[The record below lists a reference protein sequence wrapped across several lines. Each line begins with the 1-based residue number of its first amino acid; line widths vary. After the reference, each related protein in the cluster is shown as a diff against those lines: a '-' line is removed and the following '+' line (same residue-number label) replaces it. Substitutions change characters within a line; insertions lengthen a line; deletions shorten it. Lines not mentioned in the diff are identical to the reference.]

1 MPHNLTATND
11 FDFTSREIQI
21 LQLCKDNFSCK
32 EIAIQLFIAE
42 TTVRKHRRNI
52 LTKIGVSGK
61 KEFRRFLR
69 VYPPP
74 PISKINI
81 HFICIIPIFTTKIL
95 NNLLLRLK

>member
-74 PISKINI
+74 ISKIII
-81 HFICIIPIFTTKIL
+81 HFICIMQICTTKIL
-95 NNLLLRLK
+95 HNVVLRMK

>member
-69 VYPPP
+69 VYPP
-74 PISKINI
+74 
-81 HFICIIPIFTTKIL
+81 L
-95 NNLLLRLK
+95 